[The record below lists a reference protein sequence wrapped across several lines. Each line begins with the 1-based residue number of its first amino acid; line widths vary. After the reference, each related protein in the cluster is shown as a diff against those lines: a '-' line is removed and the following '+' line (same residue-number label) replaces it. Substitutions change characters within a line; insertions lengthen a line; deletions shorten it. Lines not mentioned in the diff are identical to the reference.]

1 MDTASYICSEVV
13 SGCRGAAGMRGGD
26 LCCNTSVFDWVQCP
40 CAAAVMVAVVA
51 LTVDARNQENCA
63 LTVS

>member
-1 MDTASYICSEVV
+1 M
-13 SGCRGAAGMRGGD
+13 SGGN
-26 LCCNTSVFDWVQCP
+26 LCCNTSVFDWVQYP